1 METNDFLRDK
11 FNEIE
16 ILKGKLIT
24 YPKECSK
31 DIISKID
38 TLCEEIFGHIEKGDK
53 KKHKDEDMGKE
64 KNKCKEK
71 EKTKEK
77 SKYKEKNK
85 DNSKCNNHK
94 CDWDKCEKDKG
105 KEHTSK
111 KSESELV
118 DKFMKIYN
126 GECEVCKSKE
136 KRVRNLMRMI
146 EDELEDEV
154 ENENF
159 KKNRVGSSREY
170 LKDLDDGFDNEE
182 IKKKE

>member
-38 TLCEEIFGHIEKGDK
+38 MLCDEIWCHIEKSGK
-53 KKHKDEDMGKE
+53 KKHKDEDNDKD

-71 EKTKEK
+71 EKTKNKHKEK
-77 SKYKEKNK
+77 CKGNEKCNDHKYEKDKNK
-85 DNSKCNNHK
+85 DHS
-94 CDWDKCEKDKG
+94 
-105 KEHTSK
+105 SK
-111 KSESELV
+111 KSDSELV

-126 GECEVCKSKE
+126 GECQVCKSKE

-154 ENENF
+154 ETGEF
-159 KKNRVGSSREY
+159 AKNSVSWSREY
-170 LKDLDDGFDNEE
+170 LKDLDNKVDNEKN
-182 IKKKE
+182 KKKD

>member
-38 TLCEEIFGHIEKGDK
+38 TLCDEIWGHIEKGGK

-77 SKYKEKNK
+77 SKHKEKCK
-85 DNSKCNNHK
+85 DNK
-94 CDWDKCEKDKG
+94 CDWDDCKKDKS
-105 KEHTSK
+105 KNHSSK
-111 KSESELV
+111 KTESEMV

-126 GECEVCKSKE
+126 GECPVCKGKE
-136 KRVRNLMRMI
+136 KRVRDLMRMI
-146 EDELEDEV
+146 EDELQDDVDSESADLSKYRM
-154 ENENF
+154 NN
-159 KKNRVGSSREY
+159 SREF
-170 LKDLDDGFDNEE
+170 LKDLDNKDKNEKL
-182 IKKKE
+182 KKKD